1 MNYKQEWRAIQMV
14 AVIVLSLAACLLPD
28 CATPRTASKP
38 RCGHSALIYYP
49 VQESHC
55 TQERDCTCGGC
66 PPYQPETGGCD
77 KRGG

>member
-1 MNYKQEWRAIQMV
+1 MTHT
-14 AVIVLSLAACLLPD
+14 VIVFVVVFSSLVLLAAPD
-28 CATPRTASKP
+28 TRTYP
-38 RCGHSALIYYP
+38 NIYYP
-49 VQESHC
+49 VPEDNC